1 MSSFNKIIKYRK
13 FIKKQFK
20 TKLFI
25 KKYILVCDFNNFN
38 GLGLKL
44 LKLFLFKNNFKFKLY
59 KNLLTNLF
67 VNFKFIN
74 NNLIYF
80 KFNKFNNIIKFIKFL
95 QNFLIIPFFCFPLF
109 IINRS
114 KNIILTMNKLNLK
127 QLFNFNK
134 SNLIKIIFINFI
146 KKLLLNYII
155 KILFKLKKCQ
165 L

>member
-20 TKLFI
+20 TKIFI
-25 KKYILVCDFNNFN
+25 KKYLLICDFINFN
-38 GLGLKL
+38 GLGFKL
-44 LKLFLFKNNFKFKLY
+44 LKLFLFKNNFKFKIY

-95 QNFLIIPFFCFPLF
+95 QNFSIIPFFCFPLF
-109 IINRS
+109 IINKD
-114 KNIILTMNKLNLK
+114 KNIILTINKLNLK
-127 QLFNFNK
+127 HLFTFNK
-134 SNLIKIIFINFI
+134 IKLINIIFINFI

>member
-1 MSSFNKIIKYRK
+1 MTAFTKIIKYRK

-20 TKLFI
+20 LKI
-25 KKYILVCDFNNFN
+25 VSKKYLLICDFNNFN
-38 GLGLKL
+38 GLGFKL

-59 KNLLTNLF
+59 KNLLTNTFINL
-67 VNFKFIN
+67 KFIN

-95 QNFLIIPFFCFPLF
+95 KNFSIIPFFCFPLF
-109 IINRS
+109 IINKY
-114 KNIILTMNKLNLK
+114 KNIILTMNQLNLI
-127 QLFNFNK
+127 QLSIFNK
-134 SNLIKIIFINFI
+134 TKLINIIFINFI
-146 KKLLLNYII
+146 KKLLVNYII